1 MLRTSRASN
10 KRVACQALPNDHT
23 TRLGGAM
30 MHGIRMAD
38 AFSCP
43 RGGRAAHHAHA
54 TAHRRSA
61 RRVLARCALRDGMAI
76 AESVHRHLTHDPS

>member
-10 KRVACQALPNDHT
+10 KRVTCQPSPNRRT
-23 TRLGGAM
+23 TRPDGAM
-30 MHGIRMAD
+30 PHGMRMAD
-38 AFSCP
+38 AFACP

-61 RRVLARCALRDGMAI
+61 RRALAHRPIRDGMGI
-76 AESVHRHLTHDPS
+76 AESMHRHLIPDPS